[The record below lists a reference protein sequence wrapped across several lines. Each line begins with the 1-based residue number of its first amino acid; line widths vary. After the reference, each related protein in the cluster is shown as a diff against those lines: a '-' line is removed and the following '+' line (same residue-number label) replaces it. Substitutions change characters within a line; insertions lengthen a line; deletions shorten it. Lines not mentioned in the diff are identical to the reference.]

1 MPRMINYDF
10 GDVVLVRFPF
20 TDQKSSKKRP
30 AVVVSSFSYNR
41 ARPDLI
47 LMAITGQVSP
57 SPRLG
62 EVAVVDWKKVGLL
75 KASTIKPIVTTI
87 EKNLVIR
94 RLGRLES
101 SETSAL
107 RKSLAVILG

>member
-1 MPRMINYDF
+1 MPRMTNYDY

-30 AVVVSSFSYNR
+30 AVVVSSLSYNR
-41 ARPDLI
+41 VRPDLI
-47 LMAITGQVSP
+47 LMAITGHISP

-62 EVAVVDWKKVGLL
+62 EVAVVEWKKVGLL

-87 EKNLVIR
+87 EKSLVIR

-101 SETSAL
+101 SDTLAL
-107 RKSLAVILG
+107 RKSLALVFG